1 MAIPAFFAAR
11 YIVSPDKAGTGLPLM
26 VRCIVFA
33 TSTIPE
39 PSVQDAEK
47 SSLNRDL
54 DLSLLRRLVAS
65 AG

>member
-1 MAIPAFFAAR
+1 MVIPAFFAAR

-47 SSLNRDL
+47 TLLNLDL